1 MSVQGLSIKEAASVI
16 GVSPKTVRRFIKDGK
31 VPAELCA
38 GKYGNE
44 YRILSIPPG
53 LVANKPIDKD
63 IALGI
68 VNDPT
73 QGLDMVRELQE
84 RGVISRV
91 GPVFRP
97 NRIGVS
103 TLAAMS
109 VPADKLECVARI
121 VSAFPEVNHNY
132 ERDHEYNLWFVV
144 TASSEEH
151 LDIVLYEIEQHT
163 EHSLMSL
170 PMLDDYFIDLGF
182 KLTSK
187 LKTGKL
193 KSATKTRST

>member
-1 MSVQGLSIKEAASVI
+1 MANSINNYSSLEQHLLNDFQRDMSLSATPFADMAKQLNVSEDEVLQAIKS
-16 GVSPKTVRRFIKDGK
+16 
-31 VPAELCA
+31 
-38 GKYGNE
+38 
-44 YRILSIPPG
+44 
-53 LVANKPIDKD
+53 
-63 IALGI
+63 
-68 VNDPT
+68 
-73 QGLDMVRELQE
+73 LQN

-97 NRIGVS
+97 NKIGVS

-109 VPADKLECVARI
+109 VADTDLECVARI
-121 VSAFPEVNHNY
+121 ISAFPEVNHNY

-163 EHSLMSL
+163 EYPLMSL

-182 KLTSK
+182 KLTQSNNSESAQ
-187 LKTGKL
+187 TGKL
-193 KSATKTRST
+193 K

>member
-1 MSVQGLSIKEAASVI
+1 MTDSTNNSINDFSPLEQHLLNDFQRDLSLSATPYADMAEQL
-16 GVSPKTVRRFIKDGK
+16 GVSEKD
-31 VPAELCA
+31 VLD
-38 GKYGNE
+38 
-44 YRILSIPPG
+44 SI
-53 LVANKPIDKD
+53 
-63 IALGI
+63 
-68 VNDPT
+68 
-73 QGLDMVRELQE
+73 QSLQD

-109 VPADKLECVARI
+109 VPADELECVARI

-132 ERDHEYNLWFVV
+132 ERDHLYNLWFVV

-163 EHSLMSL
+163 EQTLMSL

-182 KLTSK
+182 T
-187 LKTGKL
+187 LKQ
-193 KSATKTRST
+193 AN

>member
-1 MSVQGLSIKEAASVI
+1 MTNSINDFTPLEQHLLNDFQRDMSLSATPYADMAKQL
-16 GVSPKTVRRFIKDGK
+16 GVS
-31 VPAELCA
+31 E
-38 GKYGNE
+38 NE
-44 YRILSIPPG
+44 VLQSIQS
-53 LVANKPIDKD
+53 L
-63 IALGI
+63 
-68 VNDPT
+68 
-73 QGLDMVRELQE
+73 EE

-109 VPADKLECVARI
+109 VPEDQLECVARI

-132 ERDHEYNLWFVV
+132 QRDHDYNLWFVV

-151 LDIVLYEIEQHT
+151 LDIVLYEIELHT

-182 KLTSK
+182 T
-187 LKTGKL
+187 LKQ
-193 KSATKTRST
+193 ANQ

>member
-1 MSVQGLSIKEAASVI
+1 VHTGQAYKPASKQAKKQEHDMTNSINDYSNLEQHLLNDFQRDLSLSATPYADMAIQLGVSEEEVLLSINS
-16 GVSPKTVRRFIKDGK
+16 
-31 VPAELCA
+31 
-38 GKYGNE
+38 
-44 YRILSIPPG
+44 
-53 LVANKPIDKD
+53 
-63 IALGI
+63 
-68 VNDPT
+68 
-73 QGLDMVRELQE
+73 LQE

-109 VPADKLECVARI
+109 VPAESLDCVARI

-144 TASSEEH
+144 TACSEEH

-163 EHSLMSL
+163 EYPLMSL
-170 PMLDDYFIDLGF
+170 PMLEDYFIDLGF
-182 KLTSK
+182 QLKQANKL
-187 LKTGKL
+187 
-193 KSATKTRST
+193 

>member
-1 MSVQGLSIKEAASVI
+1 MSDSTNKSKNTFTHLEQHLLNDFQRDMELSETPYADMAKRL
-16 GVSPKTVRRFIKDGK
+16 GVTEDEV
-31 VPAELCA
+31 LQ
-38 GKYGNE
+38 
-44 YRILSIPPG
+44 SI
-53 LVANKPIDKD
+53 
-63 IALGI
+63 
-68 VNDPT
+68 
-73 QGLDMVRELQE
+73 QSLQD

-109 VPADKLECVARI
+109 IPAEELECVARI

-132 ERDHEYNLWFVV
+132 ERDHDFNLWFVV

-151 LDIVLYEIEQHT
+151 LDIVLYEIEQHA
-163 EHSLMSL
+163 EYPLMSL

-182 KLTSK
+182 KLK
-187 LKTGKL
+187 W
-193 KSATKTRST
+193 AN